1 MDTQEDTS
9 IQDLPPETLTQ
20 IFLAVLPRPTEQDGG
35 PRISRSHPA
44 VVLSH
49 VCHAWR
55 ELTLGTPQLWSG
67 MHVETPRVKDS
78 QKYSLEEWRTLDTQ
92 LHETTAAWVHR
103 SGSHPLTVT
112 IVLDIHEYSSPY
124 EGIPRYSTDLG
135 VAMRTVFRHSKRWQL
150 LTVTVNLYPGAISQ
164 FLRACQALSPYD
176 VLNLAIKIL
185 PRPSALISSSWS
197 VGLISCPLFA
207 GRSLWRVKLAGHWN
221 VGQFLQRRVGLR
233 DWAQLEDIG
242 INEESQI
249 ESSHVL
255 QLLQALPRHGNPPAK
270 PITLL
275 HLERLSLQGVPMGPG
290 FPHSLVLPSLKVL
303 TFCFYPHYHPL
314 PNAIDS
320 TDPPSSYGEGVLT
333 LLQKC
338 GPHLVAFL
346 LNYDVLDSSSFP
358 ACLDSLNNDRLRV
371 LIFITF
377 CQPRLNAPLWHAA
390 NQHRDFMAL
399 EHLAKPPRFP
409 NLERFVEVHDRTF
422 RMPQSSKGHL
432 LP

>member
-9 IQDLPPETLTQ
+9 IQDLPPETLIQ

-55 ELTLGTPQLWSG
+55 ELTLGTPQLWSS
-67 MHVETPRVKDS
+67 MHIETPRVKDS

-92 LHETTAAWVHR
+92 LHETTEAWVPR

-124 EGIPRYSTDLG
+124 EGILRYSTDFG
-135 VAMRTVFRHSKRWQL
+135 AAMRTVFRHSKRWQH

-176 VLNLAIKIL
+176 VLNLQYLAIQIL
-185 PRPSALISSSWS
+185 PHPSALISSSWS
-197 VGLISCPLFA
+197 VGLMSCPLFA

-221 VGQFLQRRVGLR
+221 VGQLTFLQRGVGLR

-255 QLLQALPRHGNPPAK
+255 QLLQAFPRLRKASFYLRWESPGHGNPPAK

-320 TDPPSSYGEGVLT
+320 TDPPSSYGEGALT
-333 LLQKC
+333 LLQKF
-338 GPHLVAFL
+338 GLQLVAFL

-358 ACLDSLNNDRLRV
+358 ACLD
-371 LIFITF
+371 
-377 CQPRLNAPLWHAA
+377 
-390 NQHRDFMAL
+390 
-399 EHLAKPPRFP
+399 
-409 NLERFVEVHDRTF
+409 
-422 RMPQSSKGHL
+422 
-432 LP
+432 